1 VFIKVRVVLV
11 LFITRLVYSQRI
23 EVLSLHE
30 NKMMSLSE
38 VFLNSIYY
46 IHVVVYEFKKIESV
60 LLFFSY

>member
-60 LLFFSY
+60 LLFSSY